1 MAEEN
6 KIIEERKD
14 KKEIK
19 LTKSQL
25 IKTIVLA
32 VLTLL
37 AGLLAWFS
45 LARILAHGLNFSG
58 ENLWLF
64 IFDLLFPVLAFCLWV
79 ALIGIDAIFIQKKF
93 WLYLIYIF
101 SIGSL
106 FFYFNFSLYS
116 GLSLFILF
124 FAYLYFSHGIRK
136 EKEDRLKFQVINF
149 IKVHLGLTMI
159 FCVAAVSLLFYESL
173 AAKQESGQTKTNEA
187 VAESAANLLN
197 IFLETQIKTYNP
209 NMTLDEFVLSAGQ
222 QFMEKIGPMLSPQTG
237 SDESLNPENI
247 VKEIEAAIKRGE
259 IKRSDLPPDF
269 LAKLDQGKLNAQD
282 IIEEQ
287 LTGVFQKQLTQARD
301 DFLNQ
306 LGIEAQG
313 SDKISEVIKKIVTKS
328 LSEGLLSFTNLLPP
342 FLAISLFFTLVI
354 FDFLYVIFTK
364 IFALLIYLVMLITK
378 FIVIKKE
385 SKEVEV
391 AELS

>member
-1 MAEEN
+1 M
-6 KIIEERKD
+6 IEEKEKSTKE

-25 IKTIVLA
+25 IKTIVLG

-45 LARILAHGLNFSG
+45 LARILAHGLNFTG
-58 ENLWLF
+58 ENPWLF

-79 ALIGIDAIFIQKKF
+79 GLIGIDAIFIPKKL
-93 WLYLIYIF
+93 WLYSIYLL
-101 SIGSL
+101 SIGPL
-106 FFYFNFSLYS
+106 FFFFNFTLYS
-116 GLSLFILF
+116 VLSFLILLFAF
-124 FAYLYFSHGIRK
+124 FYFSHGVRK
-136 EKEDRLKFQVINF
+136 EKEDRLKCQVINF
-149 IKVHLGLTMI
+149 IKIHLGLTMI
-159 FCVAAVSLLFYESL
+159 FCVAAVSLLFYQSL
-173 AAKQESGQTKTNEA
+173 ATKQESGQTKTNEA

-197 IFLETQIKTYNP
+197 IFLETQIKTYDP

-222 QFMEKIGPMLSPQTG
+222 QFMEKIGPMLSEQATV
-237 SDESLNPENI
+237 EENLNQENI
-247 VKEIEAAIKRGE
+247 INEIEAAIERGE
-259 IKRSDLPPDF
+259 IKRSNLPPEF
-269 LAKLDQGKLNAQD
+269 LAKLDQGKITAQD
-282 IIEEQ
+282 IIEEE

-301 DFLNQ
+301 DFLDK

-313 SDKISEVIKKIVTKS
+313 TDKISEVIKKIVTKS
-328 LSEGLLSFTNLLPP
+328 LSEGLLSFTNYLPP
-342 FLAISLFFTLVI
+342 LLAISLFFTLVI

-385 SKEVEV
+385 SKEAEV